1 MTKRLTKFLFYF
13 TILIT
18 IFFLYKIYS
27 EKKIS
32 TKESNTKDNKLN
44 LSSENNIIKNL
55 KYEVNF
61 ENGTTYNI
69 IAELS
74 ELTYENGEEVVKM
87 QKVIAVFINNDGIP
101 LIIKSDNAI
110 FNNTNYNTIF
120 SNNVSI
126 DYIKNLIKSEKLFL
140 DFKNNVVTIN
150 DNIVYEGINGVG
162 KADNIKIDLITKNVQ
177 IFMNEKNKKIEITLK

>member
-32 TKESNTKDNKLN
+32 PKESNTKDNELN

-55 KYEVNF
+55 KYDVNF

-110 FNNTNYNTIF
+110 FNNSNYNTIF

-177 IFMNEKNKKIEITLK
+177 IFMNEKNKKIEITSK

>member
-18 IFFLYKIYS
+18 IFFLYQIYS
-27 EKKIS
+27 EKKTS
-32 TKESNTKDNKLN
+32 PKELNTKDNELN
-44 LSSENNIIKNL
+44 LSNENNIIKNL
-55 KYEVNF
+55 RYDVNF

-69 IAELS
+69 TAELS
-74 ELTYENGEEVVKM
+74 ELTYENEEEVVKM
-87 QKVIAVFINNDGIP
+87 QKVTAVFINNDGMP

-162 KADNIKIDLITKNVQ
+162 KADNIKINLINKNVQ
-177 IFMNEKNKKIEITLK
+177 IFMNETNKKVEITSK

>member
-55 KYEVNF
+55 KYDVNF

-74 ELTYENGEEVVKM
+74 ELTYENEEEVVKM

-110 FNNTNYNTIF
+110 FNNSNYNTIF

>member
-1 MTKRLTKFLFYF
+1 LTKRLTKFLFYF

-18 IFFLYKIYS
+18 IFFLYQIYS
-27 EKKIS
+27 EKKTS
-32 TKESNTKDNKLN
+32 PKELNTKDNELN
-44 LSSENNIIKNL
+44 LSNENNIIKNL
-55 KYEVNF
+55 RYDVNF

-69 IAELS
+69 TAELS
-74 ELTYENGEEVVKM
+74 ELTYENEEEVVKM
-87 QKVIAVFINNDGIP
+87 QKVTAVFINNDGMP

-110 FNNTNYNTIF
+110 FNNSNYNTIF

-162 KADNIKIDLITKNVQ
+162 KADNIKINLINKNVQ
-177 IFMNEKNKKIEITLK
+177 IFMNETNKKVEITSK

>member
-18 IFFLYKIYS
+18 IFFLYQIYS
-27 EKKIS
+27 EKKTS
-32 TKESNTKDNKLN
+32 PKELNTKDNELN
-44 LSSENNIIKNL
+44 LSNENNIIKNL
-55 KYEVNF
+55 RYDVNF

-69 IAELS
+69 TAELS
-74 ELTYENGEEVVKM
+74 ELTYENEEEVVKM
-87 QKVIAVFINNDGIP
+87 QKVTAVFINNDGMP

-110 FNNTNYNTIF
+110 FNNSNYNTIF
-120 SNNVSI
+120 SNNVII

-177 IFMNEKNKKIEITLK
+177 IFMNEKNKKIEITSK

>member
-32 TKESNTKDNKLN
+32 PKESNTKDNELN

-150 DNIVYEGINGVG
+150 DNIVYEGINGIG

-177 IFMNEKNKKIEITLK
+177 IFMNEKNKKIEITSK

>member
-18 IFFLYKIYS
+18 IFFLYQIYS
-27 EKKIS
+27 EKKTS
-32 TKESNTKDNKLN
+32 PKELNTKDNELN
-44 LSSENNIIKNL
+44 LSNENNIIKNL
-55 KYEVNF
+55 RYDVNF

-69 IAELS
+69 TAELS
-74 ELTYENGEEVVKM
+74 ELTYENEEEVVKM
-87 QKVIAVFINNDGIP
+87 QKVTAVFINNDGMP

-110 FNNTNYNTIF
+110 FNNSNYNTIF

-162 KADNIKIDLITKNVQ
+162 KADNIKINLINKNVQ
-177 IFMNEKNKKIEITLK
+177 IFMNETNKKVEITSK

>member
-18 IFFLYKIYS
+18 IFFLYQIYS
-27 EKKIS
+27 EKKTS
-32 TKESNTKDNKLN
+32 PKELNTKDNELN
-44 LSSENNIIKNL
+44 LSNENNIIKNL
-55 KYEVNF
+55 RYDVNF

-69 IAELS
+69 TAELS
-74 ELTYENGEEVVKM
+74 ELTYENEEEVVKM
-87 QKVIAVFINNDGIP
+87 QKVTAVFINNDGMP

-110 FNNTNYNTIF
+110 FNNSNYNTIF
-120 SNNVSI
+120 SNNVII

-162 KADNIKIDLITKNVQ
+162 KADNIKINLINKNVQ
-177 IFMNEKNKKIEITLK
+177 IFMNETNKKVEITSK

>member
-18 IFFLYKIYS
+18 IFFLYQIYS
-27 EKKIS
+27 EKKTS
-32 TKESNTKDNKLN
+32 PKELNTKDNELN
-44 LSSENNIIKNL
+44 LSNENNIIKNL
-55 KYEVNF
+55 RYDVNF

-69 IAELS
+69 TAELS
-74 ELTYENGEEVVKM
+74 ELTYENEEEVVKM
-87 QKVIAVFINNDGIP
+87 QKVTAVFINNDGMP

-110 FNNTNYNTIF
+110 FNNSNYNTIF
-120 SNNVSI
+120 SNNVII

>member
-32 TKESNTKDNKLN
+32 PKESNTKDNELN

-55 KYEVNF
+55 KYDVNF

-101 LIIKSDNAI
+101 LIIKSSNAI

>member
-74 ELTYENGEEVVKM
+74 ELTYENEEEVVKM

-110 FNNTNYNTIF
+110 FNNSNYNTIF

>member
-18 IFFLYKIYS
+18 IFFLYQIYS
-27 EKKIS
+27 EKKTS
-32 TKESNTKDNKLN
+32 PKELNTKDNELN
-44 LSSENNIIKNL
+44 LSNENNIIKNL
-55 KYEVNF
+55 RYDVNF

-69 IAELS
+69 TAELS
-74 ELTYENGEEVVKM
+74 ELTYENEEEVVKM
-87 QKVIAVFINNDGIP
+87 QKVTAVFINNDGMP

-110 FNNTNYNTIF
+110 FNNSNYNTIF

-140 DFKNNVVTIN
+140 DFKNSVVTIN

-162 KADNIKIDLITKNVQ
+162 KADNIKINLINKNVQ
-177 IFMNEKNKKIEITLK
+177 IFMNETNKKVEITSK

>member
-27 EKKIS
+27 EKKTS
-32 TKESNTKDNKLN
+32 PKELNTKDNELN
-44 LSSENNIIKNL
+44 LSNENNTIKNL
-55 KYEVNF
+55 KYDVNF
-61 ENGTTYNI
+61 ENGTNYNI
-69 IAELS
+69 KAELS
-74 ELTYENGEEVVKM
+74 ELAYENEEEIVKM
-87 QKVIAVFINNDGIP
+87 QKVIAVFINNDGMP

-177 IFMNEKNKKIEITLK
+177 IFMNEKNKKIEITSK

>member
-55 KYEVNF
+55 KYDVNF

-74 ELTYENGEEVVKM
+74 ELTYENEEEVVKM

-101 LIIKSDNAI
+101 LIIKSSNAI

>member
-32 TKESNTKDNKLN
+32 TKELNTKDNKLN
-44 LSSENNIIKNL
+44 LNSENNIIKNL
-55 KYEVNF
+55 KYDVNF

-74 ELTYENGEEVVKM
+74 ELTYENEEEVVKM

-110 FNNTNYNTIF
+110 FNNSNYNTIF

>member
-32 TKESNTKDNKLN
+32 PKELNTKDNELN
-44 LSSENNIIKNL
+44 LSNENNIIKNL
-55 KYEVNF
+55 KYDVNF

-74 ELTYENGEEVVKM
+74 ELTYENEEEVVKM

-110 FNNTNYNTIF
+110 FNNSNYNTIF

>member
-1 MTKRLTKFLFYF
+1 M
-13 TILIT
+13 
-18 IFFLYKIYS
+18 
-27 EKKIS
+27 
-32 TKESNTKDNKLN
+32 SN
-44 LSSENNIIKNL
+44 ENNTIKNL
-55 KYEVNF
+55 KYDVNF
-61 ENGTTYNI
+61 ENGTNYNI
-69 IAELS
+69 KAELS
-74 ELTYENGEEVVKM
+74 ELAYENEEEIVKM
-87 QKVIAVFINNDGIP
+87 QKVIAVFINNDGMP

-150 DNIVYEGINGVG
+150 DNIVYEGINGIG

-177 IFMNEKNKKIEITLK
+177 IFMNEKNKKIEITLE

>member
-32 TKESNTKDNKLN
+32 PKELNTKDNELN
-44 LSSENNIIKNL
+44 LSNENNTIKNL
-55 KYEVNF
+55 KYDVNF
-61 ENGTTYNI
+61 ENGTNYNI
-69 IAELS
+69 KAELS
-74 ELTYENGEEVVKM
+74 ELAYENEEEIVKM
-87 QKVIAVFINNDGIP
+87 QKVIAVFINNDGMP

-150 DNIVYEGINGVG
+150 DNIVYEGINGIG

-177 IFMNEKNKKIEITLK
+177 IFMNEKNKKIEITLE

>member
-1 MTKRLTKFLFYF
+1 LTKRLTKFLFYF

-32 TKESNTKDNKLN
+32 TKELNTKDNKLN
-44 LSSENNIIKNL
+44 LNSENNIIKNL
-55 KYEVNF
+55 KYDVNF

-74 ELTYENGEEVVKM
+74 ELTYENEEEIVKM
-87 QKVIAVFINNDGIP
+87 QKVTAVFINNDGMP

-177 IFMNEKNKKIEITLK
+177 IFMNEKNKKIEITSK

>member
-18 IFFLYKIYS
+18 IFFLYQIYS
-27 EKKIS
+27 EKKTS
-32 TKESNTKDNKLN
+32 PKELNTKDNELN

-55 KYEVNF
+55 KYDVNF

-74 ELTYENGEEVVKM
+74 ELTYENEDEVVKM

-101 LIIKSDNAI
+101 LIIKSSNAI

>member
-32 TKESNTKDNKLN
+32 PKESNTKDNELN

-55 KYEVNF
+55 KYDINF
-61 ENGTTYNI
+61 ENGTTYSI
-69 IAELS
+69 LAELS
-74 ELTYENGEEVVKM
+74 ELTYENEEEVVKM

-101 LIIKSDNAI
+101 LIIKSSNAI

>member
-18 IFFLYKIYS
+18 IFFLYQIYS

-55 KYEVNF
+55 KYDVNF

-74 ELTYENGEEVVKM
+74 EIAYENEEEIVKM

-110 FNNTNYNTIF
+110 FNNSNYNTIF

-177 IFMNEKNKKIEITLK
+177 IFMNEKNKKIEITSK

>member
-18 IFFLYKIYS
+18 IFFLYQIYS
-27 EKKIS
+27 EKKTS
-32 TKESNTKDNKLN
+32 PKELNTKDNELN

-110 FNNTNYNTIF
+110 FNNSNYNTIF

-177 IFMNEKNKKIEITLK
+177 IFMNEKNKKIEITLE

>member
-32 TKESNTKDNKLN
+32 PKESNTKDNELN

-55 KYEVNF
+55 KYDVNF
-61 ENGTTYNI
+61 ENGTTYSI
-69 IAELS
+69 LAELS
-74 ELTYENGEEVVKM
+74 ELTYENEEEVVKM

-101 LIIKSDNAI
+101 LIIKSSNAI

>member
-32 TKESNTKDNKLN
+32 PKELNTKDNELN
-44 LSSENNIIKNL
+44 LSNENNIIKNL
-55 KYEVNF
+55 KYDVNF

-74 ELTYENGEEVVKM
+74 ELTYENEEEAVKM

-101 LIIKSDNAI
+101 LIIKSSNAI

-177 IFMNEKNKKIEITLK
+177 IFMNEKNKKIEITSK

>member
-1 MTKRLTKFLFYF
+1 LTKRLTKFLFYF

-32 TKESNTKDNKLN
+32 PKELNTKDNELN
-44 LSSENNIIKNL
+44 LSNENNIIKNL
-55 KYEVNF
+55 KYDVNF

-74 ELTYENGEEVVKM
+74 ELTYENEEEVVKM

-110 FNNTNYNTIF
+110 FNNSNYKTIF

-162 KADNIKIDLITKNVQ
+162 KADNIKINLINKNVQ
-177 IFMNEKNKKIEITLK
+177 IFMNETNKKVEITSK

>member
-32 TKESNTKDNKLN
+32 PKESNTKDNELN

-55 KYEVNF
+55 KYDINF
-61 ENGTTYNI
+61 ENGTTYSI
-69 IAELS
+69 LAELS
-74 ELTYENGEEVVKM
+74 ELTYENEEEVVKM

-101 LIIKSDNAI
+101 LIIKSSNAI

-177 IFMNEKNKKIEITLK
+177 IFMNEKNKKIEITLE

>member
-32 TKESNTKDNKLN
+32 TKELNTKDNKLN
-44 LSSENNIIKNL
+44 LNSENNIIKNL
-55 KYEVNF
+55 KYDVNF

-74 ELTYENGEEVVKM
+74 ELTYENEEEVVKM

-110 FNNTNYNTIF
+110 FNNSNYNTIF

-177 IFMNEKNKKIEITLK
+177 IFMNEKNKKIEITSK

>member
-32 TKESNTKDNKLN
+32 TKELNTKDNKLN
-44 LSSENNIIKNL
+44 LNSENNIIKNL
-55 KYEVNF
+55 KYDVNF

-74 ELTYENGEEVVKM
+74 ELTYENEEEVVKM

-101 LIIKSDNAI
+101 LIIKSSNAI

-150 DNIVYEGINGVG
+150 DNIVYECINGVG
-162 KADNIKIDLITKNVQ
+162 KAENIKIDLITKNVQ
-177 IFMNEKNKKIEITLK
+177 IFMNKKNKKIEITSK

>member
-18 IFFLYKIYS
+18 IFFLYQIYS
-27 EKKIS
+27 EKKTS
-32 TKESNTKDNKLN
+32 PKELNTKDNELN
-44 LSSENNIIKNL
+44 LSNENNIIKNL
-55 KYEVNF
+55 RYDVNF

-69 IAELS
+69 TAELS
-74 ELTYENGEEVVKM
+74 ELTYENEEEVVKM
-87 QKVIAVFINNDGIP
+87 QKVTAVFINNDGMP

-110 FNNTNYNTIF
+110 FNNSNYNTIF
-120 SNNVSI
+120 SNNVII

-140 DFKNNVVTIN
+140 DFKNSVVTIN

-162 KADNIKIDLITKNVQ
+162 KADNIKINLINKNVQ
-177 IFMNEKNKKIEITLK
+177 IFMNETNKKVEITSK

>member
-32 TKESNTKDNKLN
+32 PKESNTKDNELN

-55 KYEVNF
+55 KYDVNF
-61 ENGTTYNI
+61 ENGTTYSI
-69 IAELS
+69 LAELS
-74 ELTYENGEEVVKM
+74 ELTYENEDEVVKM

-101 LIIKSDNAI
+101 LIIKSSNAI

>member
-32 TKESNTKDNKLN
+32 PKESNTKDNELN

-55 KYEVNF
+55 KYDVNF
-61 ENGTTYNI
+61 ENGTTYSI
-69 IAELS
+69 LAELS
-74 ELTYENGEEVVKM
+74 ELTYENEEEVVKM

-101 LIIKSDNAI
+101 LIIKSSNAI

-177 IFMNEKNKKIEITLK
+177 IFMNEKNKKIEITSK